1 MERKWAIDYNR
12 LRMIYITSDKS
23 LRELAEEA
31 GISYSRLR
39 EISGPEGWFA
49 QRNRYRREIA
59 DKLIAYRGAREVR
72 TVKTAMRAMDRLARE
87 AENLLREENPFE
99 KTALTRR
106 GMVVR
111 MGTPDYNAMRAYA
124 AGMKSI
130 VDAFVALYPMNG
142 TKDRP
147 EGAGVVE
154 MPTRRKP
161 KPPEGEGDG

>member
-59 DKLIAYRGAREVR
+59 DKLIAYRG
-72 TVKTAMRAMDRLARE
+72 ARE